1 MAVTYYNQT
10 VLGGTSYPRYPD
22 PLVTGKSNADGL
34 YPWSTFRARFATYAS
49 GVVNAAVLFN
59 QVAPL
64 GDINL
69 LLFTS
74 DIPASGYIAPGAT
87 GAPVGPVAPTSLVGT
102 TGTPAFF
109 KATPAGT
116 DVIVAAGQV
125 GVGYSYNAAAT
136 TTADQNIYVA
146 GFPAAYTGSAAV
158 AAAELCLWANS
169 PNICSPV
176 SFQNW
181 DDQAI
186 VLTTEAQRLASG
198 ALPIVLLYSQ
208 YTQAI
213 RDAGNIIVNTAAPI
227 GSTYQ
232 VVGLYSQSPAPGPG

>member
-10 VLGGTSYPRYPD
+10 VLGGTSYPRYAD

-34 YPWSTFRARFATYAS
+34 YPWSTVRARLATYNGS
-49 GVVNAAVLFN
+49 VVTATVTPAAV
-59 QVAPL
+59 PL
-64 GDINL
+64 QINL

-74 DIPASGYIAPGAT
+74 DIPASGYICDGDV
-87 GAPVGPVAPTSLVGT
+87 GAPDKPVLPSTKVGAA
-102 TGTPAFF
+102 GTPAFF
-109 KATPAGT
+109 KATPGGT
-116 DVIVAAGQV
+116 DVTVVAGQV

-136 TTADQNIYVA
+136 TTANQNIYVA
-146 GFPAAYTGSAAV
+146 GFPASV
-158 AAAELCLWANS
+158 AAPSLATITPLELWVWANS

-181 DDQAI
+181 DAQAG
-186 VLTTEAQRLASG
+186 LTTEAERLASG
-198 ALPIVLLYSQ
+198 ALPIVLLYSN

-232 VVGLYSQSPAPGPG
+232 VVGLYSTGAVTPVP

>member
-34 YPWSTFRARFATYAS
+34 YPWSTVRARFATYAS
-49 GVVNAAVLFN
+49 GVVNAVTTFN
-59 QVAPL
+59 L
-64 GDINL
+64 TEDGGNINL

-74 DIPASGYIAPGAT
+74 DIPASGYIAPRAT
-87 GAPVGPVAPTSLVGT
+87 GAPVGPVAPTFLVGS
-102 TGTPAFF
+102 TGAQAFF
-109 KATPAGT
+109 KATPGGT
-116 DVIVAAGQV
+116 NVIVAAGQV
-125 GVGYSYNAAAT
+125 GVGYSYNSAAT

-146 GFPAAYTGSAAV
+146 GFPAVYTGAATV

-181 DDQAI
+181 DTVA
-186 VLTTEAQRLASG
+186 TATAATSG
-198 ALPIVLLYSQ
+198 ALPIILNYTD

-227 GSTYQ
+227 GATYQ
-232 VVGLYSQSPAPGPG
+232 VVGLYSQGPAPAPVPPG

>member
-10 VLGGTSYPRYPD
+10 VLGGTSYPRYAD

-34 YPWSTFRARFATYAS
+34 YPWSTVRARLASYNGSAVDATY
-49 GVVNAAVLFN
+49 
-59 QVAPL
+59 
-64 GDINL
+64 DISAGGKNVNL
-69 LLFTS
+69 LLFSS
-74 DIPASGYIAPGAT
+74 DIPAAGYIAPAAT
-87 GAPVGPVAPTSLVGT
+87 SI
-102 TGTPAFF
+102 
-109 KATPAGT
+109 PAGT
-116 DVIVAAGQV
+116 LAPTASVSTISSGGANAFFRATPGGTEVVVSAGQV

-146 GFPAAYTGSAAV
+146 GFPAAASAASV
-158 AAAELCLWANS
+158 DSAELWVWSNS
-169 PNICSPV
+169 PNISSPV

-181 DDQAI
+181 DAVD
-186 VLTTEAQRLASG
+186 VTTAATSG
-198 ALPIVLLYSQ
+198 ALPIVLLYTS

-232 VVGLYSQSPAPGPG
+232 VVGLWAFDKGL

>member
-10 VLGGTSYPRYPD
+10 VLGGTSYPRYAD

-34 YPWSTFRARFATYAS
+34 YPWSTVRARLASYNGSVVDATYDTGA
-49 GVVNAAVLFN
+49 GGQN
-59 QVAPL
+59 
-64 GDINL
+64 INI
-69 LLFTS
+69 LLFSS
-74 DIPASGYIAPGAT
+74 DIPAAGYIAPAAT
-87 GAPVGPVAPTSLVGT
+87 SI
-102 TGTPAFF
+102 
-109 KATPAGT
+109 PAGT
-116 DVIVAAGQV
+116 LAPTASVSTISSGGANAFFRATPGGAVVTVAAGQV

-146 GFPAAYTGSAAV
+146 GFPAAAVVGSV
-158 AAAELCLWANS
+158 DSAELWAWSNS
-169 PNICSPV
+169 PNISSPV

-181 DDQAI
+181 DAQAG
-186 VLTTEAQRLASG
+186 LTTEAERLASG
-198 ALPIVLLYSQ
+198 ALPIVLLYTS

-232 VVGLYSQSPAPGPG
+232 VVGLWAFDKGL

>member
-10 VLGGTSYPRYPD
+10 VLGGTSYPRYAD

-34 YPWSTFRARFATYAS
+34 YPWSTVRARFATYS
-49 GVVNAAVLFN
+49 GSVVDATTSLDSETGAVH
-59 QVAPL
+59 V
-64 GDINL
+64 

-74 DIPASGYIAPGAT
+74 DIPAVGYIAAAAAGVPNRPL
-87 GAPVGPVAPTSLVGT
+87 APSAQVGT
-102 TGTPAFF
+102 TGTSAFF

-125 GVGYSYNAAAT
+125 GVGYVYNAAAT
-136 TTADQNIYVA
+136 TTANQNIYAA
-146 GFPAAYTGSAAV
+146 GFPAELGLPSVTPLAN
-158 AAAELCLWANS
+158 AELWLWANS

-181 DDQAI
+181 DAQAG
-186 VLTTEAQRLASG
+186 LTTEAERLASG
-198 ALPIVLLYSQ
+198 ALPIILLYSQ

-213 RDAGNIIVNTAAPI
+213 RDAGNTIVNTAAPI

-232 VVGLYSQSPAPGPG
+232 VVGLYSQGTTPAP

>member
-10 VLGGTSYPRYPD
+10 VLGGTSYPRYAD

-34 YPWSTFRARFATYAS
+34 YPWSTVRARLASYNGSAVDATY
-49 GVVNAAVLFN
+49 
-59 QVAPL
+59 
-64 GDINL
+64 DISAGGKNVNL
-69 LLFTS
+69 LLFSS
-74 DIPASGYIAPGAT
+74 DIPAAGYIAPAAT
-87 GAPVGPVAPTSLVGT
+87 SI
-102 TGTPAFF
+102 
-109 KATPAGT
+109 PAGT
-116 DVIVAAGQV
+116 LAPTASVSTISSGGANAFFRATPGGTEVVVSAGQV

-146 GFPAAYTGSAAV
+146 GFPAFVAAPSAATV
-158 AAAELCLWANS
+158 TPLELWVWANS

-181 DDQAI
+181 DAQAG
-186 VLTTEAQRLASG
+186 LTTVAERTASG
-198 ALPIVLLYSQ
+198 ALPIVLLYSN

-232 VVGLYSQSPAPGPG
+232 VVGLYSTGAATP

>member
-10 VLGGTSYPRYPD
+10 VLGGTSYPRYAD

-34 YPWSTFRARFATYAS
+34 YPWSTFRARFALYDAAT
-49 GVVNAAVLFN
+49 GVVNANIGSGFSFIYN
-59 QVAPL
+59 T
-64 GDINL
+64 

-74 DIPASGYIAPGAT
+74 DIPAAGYIAAGAT
-87 GAPVGPVAPTSLVGT
+87 GAQLQPIAPAAKVGT
-102 TGTPAFF
+102 TGAAAFF
-109 KATPAGT
+109 KATPGGT

-125 GVGYSYNAAAT
+125 GVGYSYNSAAT

-146 GFPAAYTGSAAV
+146 GFPIASNTVVNLSAT
-158 AAAELCLWANS
+158 ELNVWTNS

-181 DDQAI
+181 DS
-186 VLTTEAQRLASG
+186 VLTSTAATSG
-198 ALPIVLLYSQ
+198 ALPIILLYSH

-213 RDAGNIIVNTAAPI
+213 RDAGNIIVNTGAPI
-227 GSTYQ
+227 GATYQ
-232 VVGLYSQSPAPGPG
+232 VVGLFSGEFAPIPPGPG

>member
-34 YPWSTFRARFATYAS
+34 YPWSTVRARFATYAS
-49 GVVNAAVLFN
+49 GVVNAVTTFN
-59 QVAPL
+59 L
-64 GDINL
+64 TEDGGNINL

-74 DIPASGYIAPGAT
+74 DIPASGYIAPRAT
-87 GAPVGPVAPTSLVGT
+87 GAPVGPVAPSPAVGT
-102 TGTPAFF
+102 TGVSAFF
-109 KATPAGT
+109 KATPGGT
-116 DVIVAAGQV
+116 NVTVAAGQV
-125 GVGYSYNAAAT
+125 GVGYSYNSAAT

-146 GFPAAYTGSAAV
+146 GFPAVYTGAATV

-181 DDQAI
+181 DAQAV
-186 VLTTEAQRLASG
+186 VLPTEAERLASG
-198 ALPIVLLYSQ
+198 ALPIVLLFTD

-232 VVGLYSQSPAPGPG
+232 VVGLYSAGAGA